1 MELIIA
7 TAIWI
12 ITGILVS
19 RLARLV
25 GSKILKIL
33 DIYKLFLKLL
43 KKAEYK

>member
-12 ITGILVS
+12 ITGILIS
-19 RLARLV
+19 KLARLV
-25 GSKILKIL
+25 GSKIFKIS

-43 KKAEYK
+43 KKSRI